1 MFENLRNTLN
11 VTENIIGA
19 LSYKRQNAIDTI
31 NTFNARED
39 DLNDW
44 EKSDLAESKEILV
57 QLEIIEKKNSIE
69 NIKEQITLQQMTN
82 ENMKNAMD
90 QNPLANI
97 KKDD

>member
-39 DLNDW
+39 ELNDW
-44 EKSDLAESKEILV
+44 EKSDLAEAKEILV
-57 QLEIIEKKNSIE
+57 QLEIVEKALMKHL
-69 NIKEQITLQQMTN
+69 KD
-82 ENMKNAMD
+82 NM
-90 QNPLANI
+90 
-97 KKDD
+97 

>member
-31 NTFNARED
+31 STFNARED

-44 EKSDLAESKEILV
+44 EKSDLAEAKEIIA
-57 QLEIIEKKNSIE
+57 QLDIIEKALMKHL
-69 NIKEQITLQQMTN
+69 KD
-82 ENMKNAMD
+82 NM
-90 QNPLANI
+90 
-97 KKDD
+97 